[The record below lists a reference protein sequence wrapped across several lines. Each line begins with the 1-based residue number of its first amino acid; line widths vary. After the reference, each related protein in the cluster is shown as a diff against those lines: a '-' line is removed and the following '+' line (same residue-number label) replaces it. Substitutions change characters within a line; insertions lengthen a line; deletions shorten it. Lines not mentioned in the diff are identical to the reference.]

1 MMEAGVVFNK
11 VYLALRKLEDG
22 KAEEGMDVLYDL
34 HAELAMSMHDVEQS
48 QELIKE
54 LGAVGH
60 D

>member
-1 MMEAGVVFNK
+1 MMEARDVFNK
-11 VYLALRKLEDG
+11 VYSALRKLEDG
-22 KAEEGMDVLYDL
+22 NTEEGMGVLYDL
-34 HAELAMSMHDVEQS
+34 HAELAMSMHDVQQS